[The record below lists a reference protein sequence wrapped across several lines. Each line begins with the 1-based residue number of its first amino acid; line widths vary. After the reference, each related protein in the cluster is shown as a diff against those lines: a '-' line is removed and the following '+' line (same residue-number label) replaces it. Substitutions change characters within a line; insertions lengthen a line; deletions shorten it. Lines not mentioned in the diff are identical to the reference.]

1 MSSLRDICGATAP
14 VGIGCTGLLES
25 RGGAKSL
32 LSGAKEIFSSG
43 GGTQSAA
50 IAALIV
56 QGKLPRPDVV
66 IIADTGYEKATTWKY
81 LDDVIRPELAKVGL
95 EVHRVGTEW
104 ATTGAISTSGK
115 TIIMP
120 MFTNQVVGGLGKLSG
135 FCSNEWKV
143 RARDRYLRK
152 VLGISSKQQ
161 KTWIGF
167 SLDEARR
174 AMRMMLG
181 RDYQAGRIRFPLI
194 HDVPLR
200 REQAIHVVQSMG
212 WPTPPR
218 SSCFMCPNM
227 QDDEWRDIPPDEIAK
242 AAELER
248 ELQKHDP
255 HVWLHKSCQ
264 PIDTIDFSKP
274 DDQPELF
281 ERACSSGVCF
291 V

>member
-1 MSSLRDICGATAP
+1 MQSDVTTA
-14 VGIGCTGLLES
+14 ISCDALLDS
-25 RGGAKSL
+25 GGGAKNP

-50 IAALIV
+50 ITALIV
-56 QGKLPRPDVV
+56 QGRLPRPDVV
-66 IIADTGYEKATTWKY
+66 IIADTGYEKSTTWEY
-81 LDDVIRPELAKVGL
+81 LDAVIRPELSKIGL
-95 EVHRVGTEW
+95 EVHRVGRGW
-104 ATTGAISTSGK
+104 GSNAPILGK
-115 TIIMP
+115 TILMP
-120 MFTNQVVGGLGKLSG
+120 MFTNQVNGAIGKFSGL
-135 FCSNEWKV
+135 CSDKWKV
-143 RARDRYLRK
+143 RPRDRYIRR
-152 VLGISSKQQ
+152 VIGIPRGQQ

-167 SLDEARR
+167 SLEESRR

-181 RDYQAGRIRFPLI
+181 DEYKRGLIRFPLI

-200 REQAIHVVQSMG
+200 REQAISIVQQMG

-218 SSCFMCPNM
+218 SACYMCPNM
-227 QDDEWRDIPPDEIAK
+227 REDEWRDISPEELAQ
-242 AAELER
+242 AGELER

-264 PIDTIDFSKP
+264 PIESIDFTKP

-281 ERACSSGVCF
+281 ERACSSGACF

>member
-1 MSSLRDICGATAP
+1 MSDRI
-14 VGIGCTGLLES
+14 EE
-25 RGGAKSL
+25 GAKDNRE
-32 LSGAKEIFSSG
+32 AKEIFSSG

-50 IAALIV
+50 ITALIV

-81 LDDVIRPELAKVGL
+81 LDAVIRPELAKIGL
-95 EVHRVGTEW
+95 EVHRVSTEW
-104 ATTGAISTSGK
+104 QSIPEHGN
-115 TIIMP
+115 P
-120 MFTNQVVGGLGKLSG
+120 MMSHNGNTVLIPAFSNKVVGSTGKLSG
-135 FCSNEWKV
+135 YCSARWKV
-143 RARDRYLRK
+143 ETKQRYLSR
-152 VLGISSKQQ
+152 VLGIMPSKA
-161 KTWIGF
+161 KHWIGF

-174 AMRMMLG
+174 ATRMMLG
-181 RDYQAGRIRFPLI
+181 EDYKRGLIRFPLI

-200 REQAIHVVQSMG
+200 REQAISIVQQMG

-218 SSCFMCPNM
+218 SACYMCPNM
-227 QDDEWRDIPPDEIAK
+227 RDDEWRGISPEELAQ

-255 HVWLHKSCQ
+255 HVWLHKSCV
-264 PIDTIDFSKP
+264 PIDTIDFTKP